1 MPTVIVGITGGS
13 GVIISKKIVDLLLE
27 NGISVAM
34 ICSNAAKQ
42 VWMQEMKEPISES
55 INEWNQNPNFTQY
68 AVNQIGAPIA
78 SGTHNVKGMIIA
90 PCSMSTAA
98 AISQGLSD
106 NLIRRAADVTI
117 KEGRPLTIMARET
130 PLSTIHLRNLK
141 DLSELGVTV
150 QVPAPAFY
158 LDPKSIDDI
167 TDYLAR
173 KAITAFV
180 PQENILSEEFEYTQ
194 GVDEA

>member
-1 MPTVIVGITGGS
+1 MSTVIVGITGGS

-78 SGTHNVKGMIIA
+78 SGTHNVKAVSYTHLTLPTI
-90 PCSMSTAA
+90 
-98 AISQGLSD
+98 
-106 NLIRRAADVTI
+106 LIV
-117 KEGRPLTIMARET
+117 
-130 PLSTIHLRNLK
+130 
-141 DLSELGVTV
+141 
-150 QVPAPAFY
+150 
-158 LDPKSIDDI
+158 
-167 TDYLAR
+167 
-173 KAITAFV
+173 
-180 PQENILSEEFEYTQ
+180 
-194 GVDEA
+194 

>member
-1 MPTVIVGITGGS
+1 MASIIVGITGGS
-13 GVIISKKIVDLLLE
+13 GVVISKKVLDLLLN
-27 NGISVAM
+27 NGLSVDM
-34 ICSNAAKQ
+34 VCSNAAKQ
-42 VWMQEMKEPISES
+42 VWMQEMKEPISEA

-68 AVNQIGAPIA
+68 AINQIGAPIA
-78 SGTHNVKGMIIA
+78 SGTHNVKGMIIV

-98 AISQGLSD
+98 SISHGLSD

-130 PLSTIHLRNLK
+130 PLSVIHLKNLQT
-141 DLSELGVTV
+141 LAELGVTV

-158 LDPKSIDDI
+158 LEPKTIDDI

-173 KAITAFV
+173 KAITSFV
-180 PQENILSEEFEYTQ
+180 SQEDLLSGQFEYQQ
-194 GVDEA
+194 GADEA

>member
-1 MPTVIVGITGGS
+1 MASIIVGITGGS
-13 GVIISKKIVDLLLE
+13 GVVISKKVIDLLLN
-27 NGISVAM
+27 NGISVDM

-42 VWMQEMKEPISES
+42 VWMQEMKEPISEAV
-55 INEWNQNPNFTQY
+55 NEWSQNPNFTQY
-68 AVNQIGAPIA
+68 AINQIGAPIA
-78 SGTHNVKGMIIA
+78 SGTHNVKGMIIV

-98 AISQGLSD
+98 SISLGLSD

-130 PLSTIHLRNLK
+130 PLSVIHLKNLQT
-141 DLSELGVTV
+141 LAELGVTV

-173 KAITAFV
+173 KAVTSFI
-180 PQENILSEEFEYTQ
+180 PQEDLLSGKFEYEQ
-194 GVDEA
+194 SADEA